1 MTTKTLTYTYDE
13 IPAIAA
19 KRGVKG
25 WEFRIRSMARQ
36 ASIVRGTPYGDN
48 VSLPFIAVR
57 VTGEGHWPLKG
68 AITLTREDGRKFRLA
83 LSAPIQQWSGF
94 VNRFT
99 VEEV

>member
-1 MTTKTLTYTYDE
+1 MHDFKFRYDE

-25 WEFRIRSMARQ
+25 WESRIRSMAHH
-36 ASIVRGTPYGDN
+36 ASVVSGTQYGDN

-83 LSAPIQQWSGF
+83 LSANS
-94 VNRFT
+94 NRFT
-99 VEEV
+99 VDEV

>member
-25 WEFRIRSMARQ
+25 WESRIRSMAHH
-36 ASIVRGTPYGDN
+36 ASIVSGTQYGDN
-48 VSLPFIAVR
+48 VSLPFTAVR
-57 VTGEGHWPLKG
+57 VSGQWPVKG

-83 LSAPIQQWSGF
+83 LSA
-94 VNRFT
+94 NRFT

>member
-1 MTTKTLTYTYDE
+1 MSDFKIQYDQ

-25 WEFRIRSMARQ
+25 WDDRIRSMAHH
-36 ASIVRGTPYGDN
+36 ASIVSGNKYGDN

-68 AITLTREDGRKFRLA
+68 AITLTREDGRKFRLGMKA
-83 LSAPIQQWSGF
+83 
-94 VNRFT
+94 RKFT
-99 VEEV
+99 VEAV